1 MSSEWGQ
8 PTASLISSVLT
19 RWVRNLMTFILGFR
33 DQNLGQD
40 SAGTFTRNFGQAII
54 DTFRLTERDDGGISR
69 WRIAPFGRFWQA

>member
-1 MSSEWGQ
+1 
-8 PTASLISSVLT
+8 
-19 RWVRNLMTFILGFR
+19 MTFILGFR